1 MIRNRA
7 INKYYDL
14 FIHFYV
20 KNKKEK
26 NREKKFL
33 GKVTCLFLYDITGG
47 VGVFLHTFSPTNTIN
62 QQVTTH
68 SILYYTYNINTP
80 STIRLYQSTITF
92 GHQNYS

>member
-1 MIRNRA
+1 MIRNRV

-20 KNKKEK
+20 KKQERKKQ
-26 NREKKFL
+26 RKKFL

-47 VGVFLHTFSPTNTIN
+47 GGVFSHTSLSTNTIN

-68 SILYYTYNINTP
+68 SILYYTYNINND
-80 STIRLYQSTITF
+80 RQ
-92 GHQNYS
+92 